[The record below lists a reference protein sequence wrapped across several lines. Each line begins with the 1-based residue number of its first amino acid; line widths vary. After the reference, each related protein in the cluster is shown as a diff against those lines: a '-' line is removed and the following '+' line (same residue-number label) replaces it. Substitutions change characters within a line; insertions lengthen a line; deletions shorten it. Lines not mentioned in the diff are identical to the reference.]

1 MKIKNVELAKTSFI
15 YKEIINDRLPKIVF
29 IGRSNVGKSSLIN
42 KLLNRKKMARISS
55 KPGKTVSINYYLI
68 NEEFYF
74 IDLPGYGFA
83 KISKKERERVKALV
97 ADFFEKTENIKLIVI
112 LIDSR
117 RGFMNPDLEI
127 LLKIVE
133 KNFKVLTTLTKCD
146 KVTYSFLE
154 NQTKNLQE
162 RFGLNVIPFSIKSN
176 IGKEKLIKHIN
187 KALKE

>member
-1 MKIKNVELAKTSFI
+1 MID
-15 YKEIINDRLPKIVF
+15 YQ
-29 IGRSNVGKSSLIN
+29 KSY
-42 KLLNRKKMARISS
+42 
-55 KPGKTVSINYYLI
+55 GKTVSINYYLI

-83 KISKKERERVKALV
+83 KISKKESERVKALV

-117 RGFMNPDLEI
+117 RGFMNSDLEI

-146 KVTYSFLE
+146 KVNNSFLE
-154 NQTKNLQE
+154 NQIKSLQD
-162 RFGLNVIPFSIKSN
+162 RFGLSVIPFSIKSN
-176 IGKEKLIKHIN
+176 VGKEKLIKYIN
-187 KALKE
+187 KALQGVEKCIH